1 MRLSPRAVLHFGAVW
16 LAAVCRPAVAQLTDT
31 QQVYD
36 LAIKALFR
44 EDVDITRP
52 RIVFIAR
59 VSGTWPRASDS
70 GARWARFPDSSYR
83 ARYSD
88 PSSSRL
94 VWGDVPGELRESFR
108 GVAAHEIEIRS
119 QDLPPDARLVEGS
132 SSPRTQVS
140 LSAIAFTPDSSEALV
155 YLHVH
160 CGGLCGGGDIVYLR
174 RKRPGSWFIAATFP
188 LWRS

>member
-1 MRLSPRAVLHFGAVW
+1 MRLSARAVLPFGALW
-16 LAAVCRPAVAQLTDT
+16 LAAVCRPAFAQLTDT
-31 QQVYD
+31 QQIYD

-52 RIVFIAR
+52 RIVFIAK

-70 GARWARFPDSSYR
+70 GAPWARFPDLSYR
-83 ARYSD
+83 SRYSD
-88 PSSSRL
+88 TSAPRP

-119 QDLPPDARLVEGS
+119 HDLPPDSRLVEGS
-132 SSPRTQVS
+132 SSARTQVS

-155 YLHVH
+155 YVHVH

-174 RKRPGSWFIAATFP
+174 RKRPGGWSIAATFP